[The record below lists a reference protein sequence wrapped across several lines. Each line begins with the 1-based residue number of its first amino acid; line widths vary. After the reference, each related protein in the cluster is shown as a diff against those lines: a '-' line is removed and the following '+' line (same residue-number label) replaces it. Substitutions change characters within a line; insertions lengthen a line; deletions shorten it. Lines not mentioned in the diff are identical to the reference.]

1 MQRLYAG
8 SEVVRVP
15 VNLEELKAQV
25 EEALGH
31 RHDDFCRERSGWG
44 GTPPTRRTNRRLVM
58 TERLTNAELNALGR
72 DANWDTRYG
81 ERAIT
86 ELRELRAEVEALRKA
101 VRICPN
107 CGPVEISHYCLGIS
121 PADASHKQEPTRHT
135 IRVSDDGSE
144 AHASVCEGCEFDAT
158 HSQVIGGA
166 P

>member
-1 MQRLYAG
+1 
-8 SEVVRVP
+8 
-15 VNLEELKAQV
+15 
-25 EEALGH
+25 
-31 RHDDFCRERSGWG
+31 
-44 GTPPTRRTNRRLVM
+44 M